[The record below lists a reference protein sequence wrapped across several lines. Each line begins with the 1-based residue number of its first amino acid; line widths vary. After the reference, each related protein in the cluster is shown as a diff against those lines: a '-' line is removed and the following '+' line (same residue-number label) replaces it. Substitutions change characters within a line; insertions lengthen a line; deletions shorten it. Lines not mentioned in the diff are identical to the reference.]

1 MFEKKSKRERKE
13 KASNADDA
21 AAAENKQTH
30 TKKYKHWCWCS
41 IGGEISPATTTFAVV
56 NQISPSFF
64 QQTTPTLSFVG
75 ERGEWNGGFLSLSS
89 FFLFFCFDCRKFMH
103 NHRHRH
109 WEGCVFVH
117 SSLLLSACH
126 KFFSPTVLILCSER
140 CDAHTLDI
148 WHVKEE
154 RDYYCL
160 PSFLLLFYGKKKESL
175 RLLRHEI
182 FIWLIITTS
191 QHWGEKSVVGSKV
204 RNINS
209 SVFAQKQQQ
218 FGYYSYTVAILS
230 LLKLKC
236 APFSPGFDLRLFPFP
251 SSPSFPGQE
260 VNIMANK
267 KFNIFSITHAES
279 ELFSLYVLF
288 AGKRNKLLE
297 PGHLKCWGKE
307 SKGKKLYWI
316 CFSRRWNWSFWYFFL
331 FSVFVCLS

>member
-1 MFEKKSKRERKE
+1 MLLLNWRGDFSCYYYFCCCEP
-13 KASNADDA
+13 NL
-21 AAAENKQTH
+21 
-30 TKKYKHWCWCS
+30 
-41 IGGEISPATTTFAVV
+41 
-56 NQISPSFF
+56 SFF
-64 QQTTPTLSFVG
+64 FPANDADIIVCGWARRVKWRFSFAFFFLPFLLLWLSQIYAQSPTLS
-75 ERGEWNGGFLSLSS
+75 
-89 FFLFFCFDCRKFMH
+89 
-103 NHRHRH
+103 
-109 WEGCVFVH
+109 CVFVH

-279 ELFSLYVLF
+279 ELFSLYVPF

-307 SKGKKLYWI
+307 SKGKKLY
-316 CFSRRWNWSFWYFFL
+316 
-331 FSVFVCLS
+331 